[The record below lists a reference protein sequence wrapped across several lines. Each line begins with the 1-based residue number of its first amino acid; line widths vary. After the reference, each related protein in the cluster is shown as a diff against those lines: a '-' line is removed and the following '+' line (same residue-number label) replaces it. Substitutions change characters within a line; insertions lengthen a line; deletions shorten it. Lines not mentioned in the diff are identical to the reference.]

1 MLKLFSYLTAVLLSI
16 HAFSMAILIP
26 MDHSQ
31 TDHLKAYGA
40 AYYTLSRNVD
50 VDWLLNYRGGSFLIS
65 YEDWVANECVVRG
78 VSYELISNAQ
88 VNQILNKINSPSV
101 NMNLVKLEKE
111 PRIAVYSPKNAMIE
125 DESDAVI
132 AVLEYAEIPFTILYD
147 QEILFGELTKYDW
160 LHLHHEDFT
169 GQIHRHRFREES
181 LREAELQMRQAAELG
196 YGSVAEMKFD
206 VTIKIREFIASGKY
220 LFAMCSGAETFDI
233 AMAADGQP
241 LTSGGYEEPVSYNSR
256 IQFDYSKSFAF
267 ENFVPEFDWRFSDIN
282 ENTIRFH
289 NPDEDYFTLFSFS
302 AKWDIVPSLLTQNHE
317 HLIEEFFGLT
327 TAFNKELVKPG
338 ALILAENARMNR
350 VRYLYGIYGEGHW
363 TYYSG
368 HDPERPTGGGRRRG
382 GSRKPLV
389 ELHPNSPGY
398 RLILNN
404 VLFPAAKKQK
414 RKT

>member
-1 MLKLFSYLTAVLLSI
+1 MSKSITFLAALLIAVR
-16 HAFSMAILIP
+16 AFSSAVLIP
-26 MDHSQ
+26 MDHKQ
-31 TDHLKAYGA
+31 ADHLKAYGV
-40 AYYTLSRNVD
+40 AYYTLSQDVD
-50 VDWLLNYRGGSFLIS
+50 VDWLLNYRGGSFMIP
-65 YEDWVANECVVRG
+65 YETWVTNECVVRG
-78 VSYELISNAQ
+78 VSYELISDAQ
-88 VNQILNKINSPSV
+88 VNQLLNLVGSPTE

-147 QEILFGELTKYDW
+147 LEILSGELNKYDW

-181 LREAELQMRQAAELG
+181 LKEAEMQIRQAANLG
-196 YGSVAEMKFD
+196 YSSVAHMKFD
-206 VTIKIREFIASGKY
+206 VTKEIRDFVASGKY

-233 AMAADGQP
+233 ALATDGQP
-241 LTSGGYEEPVSYNSR
+241 LTWGDFEEPISYNSR
-256 IQFDYSKSFAF
+256 IRLDYSKSFAF
-267 ENFVPEFDWRFSDIN
+267 ENFTPEFDWRFSNIN
-282 ENTIRFH
+282 ENTIQFH
-289 NPDEDYFTLFSFS
+289 NPDEDYFTLFTFS
-302 AKWDIVPSLLTQNHE
+302 AKWDIVPTLLTQNHE

-350 VRYLYGIYGEGHW
+350 VRYIYGVYGEGHW

-368 HDPERPTGGGRRRG
+368 HDPERPTQGGRRRG
-382 GSRKPLV
+382 GSRRPLV

-404 VLFPAAKKQK
+404 VLFPAAKKRK